1 MSLEE
6 RWRVLHLK
14 DGDHEVQNNNRPI
27 SLLPVLSKVAERIAL
42 AQFNNYLTQK
52 NHLTCHQ
59 SRNRKHHSTETLSLL
74 VSDHIF
80 SAMVKKQITPVV
92 LIDVN
97 KAFNSLCYPNYR
109 SWALPTKLF
118 YGSKVTLQTDNSSL
132 VLQLHCLNHSLSHMA
147 YLRAQFSAQRFSA
160 CTWTIYPKSSSL
172 VTQNLTLMALR
183 YISRLRQKTLIHV
196 YAKLLRISNM
206 FSRVVLRQPSFD

>member
-1 MSLEE
+1 M
-6 RWRVLHLK
+6 
-14 DGDHEVQNNNRPI
+14 
-27 SLLPVLSKVAERIAL
+27 LSKVAERIAL

-59 SRNRKHHSTETLSLL
+59 SGNRKHHSTETLSLL

-132 VLQLHCLNHSLSHMA
+132 VLQLHCQNHSLSHMA
-147 YLRAQFSAQRFSA
+147 YLRTQFSAQRFSEELGGGG
-160 CTWTIYPKSSSL
+160 SL
-172 VTQNLTLMALR
+172 INFLPLKR
-183 YISRLRQKTLIHV
+183 GW
-196 YAKLLRISNM
+196 LLEGGGLFERM
-206 FSRVVLRQPSFD
+206 TYCK